1 MYKAALVQLRAVVR
15 RHGLSDK
22 ISMVRTAR
30 EGTFFFFSFEG
41 KNGSESVDIQRHPS
55 VSNPSTCLAIV

>member
-41 KNGSESVDIQRHPS
+41 KNGSESVDIQRQGGMR
-55 VSNPSTCLAIV
+55 